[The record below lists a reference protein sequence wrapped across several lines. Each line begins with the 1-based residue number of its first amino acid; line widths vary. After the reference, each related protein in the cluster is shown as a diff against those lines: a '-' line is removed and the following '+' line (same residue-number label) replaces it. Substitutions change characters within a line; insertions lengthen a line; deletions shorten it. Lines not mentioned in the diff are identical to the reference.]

1 MKKQRILS
9 GLLSLALAGTLV
21 PTVAAV
27 EPDDFYTDLA
37 HLINQQGNDSYFD
50 SMELTIGSETITLDG
65 KTQQMDVAPVLRND
79 RTMLPIRA
87 VAEAAGATVS
97 YDSATQTVFINS
109 TYGDEIEC
117 TVSSN
122 FMTVNAELC
131 SLDAPSYIE
140 NNRTYLP
147 VRAVAEALQLDVEW
161 VSETSTVL
169 ISAPYQTARV
179 LAWSNGTLDTSELSP
194 TAAIQDG
201 DGLWVLQ
208 FANPAQAKQAVEV
221 LQSRG
226 ITAEP
231 DLYIPPVND
240 VENNE
245 IQSTAHWSWGVADC
259 KFDSFVS
266 SQKLTGSGV
275 VSVVDTGVDATHP
288 FLKDRVLKGRDFV
301 SGDNDPADEHYHG
314 THVAGT
320 IIDCVGD
327 APVKILP
334 VRVLNAMG
342 SGYNSTV
349 AAGIK
354 YAADQ
359 GSDVINLSLGC
370 TRFLSNS
377 DVIDSAIDYAIKK
390 GSLCVIAAGNNSND
404 TSWYCPSHLT
414 TPGTVIVSAGDSK
427 HSKAYFSNY
436 GSNADLMAP
445 GVSIKACTPKN
456 SYKTLDGTSM
466 AAPHVAAAAV
476 LLDLA
481 WEDSLTPAQ
490 LEEKVHTATTNGKWT
505 DKYQG
510 YGFLDM
516 SKASVPASRKPDNE
530 IKYYRYN
537 VSKLSLKAG
546 ETARVTVYAVYS
558 DGIIKDV
565 TASAQLYS
573 TNPGVATVNSNGTV
587 TAVKEGTTYI
597 SMGSLSNNIPIPD
610 PIAVTVTSK
619 TPSESKLTGYRY
631 NVSELSLKA
640 GETARVTVTAVYSDG
655 SIKDVTASAQL
666 YSTNTNVATVNNS
679 GTVTAVKEG
688 TTRISINSAV
698 PAHISI
704 PKPITVTVN
713 SPDGSTSYKRLFWG
727 ISNNIGDTAASIT
740 LAKGQTLKVAVY
752 GETTD
757 GRIVDLTKE
766 CEIYSGD
773 PSVLTVSA
781 DGTVQA
787 VKAGSTYLS
796 IKSVPNPN
804 LELPPILEIKVTD

>member
-1 MKKQRILS
+1 MRKQKVLS
-9 GLLSLALAGTLV
+9 GLLSLALVGTLV
-21 PTVAAV
+21 PAVAAV

-65 KTQQMDVAPVLRND
+65 KRQQLDVAPVIHNN

-87 VAEAAGATVS
+87 VAEAAGATVN
-97 YDSATQTVFINS
+97 YDPASHTVLINS
-109 TYGDEIEC
+109 AYGDEIQC
-117 TVSSN
+117 PVGSN

-179 LAWSNGTLDTSELSP
+179 LAWSNDTLDTSELSP

-208 FANPAQAKQAVEV
+208 FANPAQAKQTVEV

-231 DLYIPPVND
+231 DLYIPPIN
-240 VENNE
+240 EMESNE

-266 SQKLTGSGV
+266 SQKFTGSGV

-288 FLKDRVLKGRDFV
+288 FLKDRVLQGRDFV

-320 IIDCVGD
+320 IIDCVGN

-334 VRVLNAMG
+334 VRVLNALG
-342 SGYNSTV
+342 SGYNSTIT
-349 AAGIK
+349 AGIK

-359 GSDVINLSLGC
+359 GADVINLSVGC
-370 TRFLSNS
+370 ARFFSSS

-390 GSLCVIAAGNNSND
+390 GSLCVIAAGNNSSD
-404 TSWYCPSHLT
+404 TSRYCPSHLT
-414 TPGTVIVSAGDSK
+414 TPGTVIASAGDSK
-427 HSKAYFSNY
+427 HSGAYFSNY

-456 SYKTLDGTSM
+456 SYMTLSGTSM

-516 SKASVPASRKPDNE
+516 SKASVPASLKPDDE
-530 IKYYRYN
+530 IESYHYN
-537 VSKLSLKAG
+537 VSELSLKAG
-546 ETARVTVYAVYS
+546 ETAKVTVNAVYS
-558 DGIIKDV
+558 DGSTKDV
-565 TASAQLYS
+565 TASAKLYS
-573 TNPGVATVNSNGTV
+573 TNTGIATVNSSGTV
-587 TAVKEGTTYI
+587 AAVKEGTTYI
-597 SMGSLSNNIPIPD
+597 SMGVVPSSISIPE
-610 PIAVTVTSK
+610 PITVTVTSEPTS
-619 TPSESKLTGYRY
+619 TPTLTGYRY

-640 GETARVTVTAVYSDG
+640 GETARVTVDAVYSNG
-655 SIKDVTASAQL
+655 STEDVTASAQL

-679 GTVTAVKEG
+679 GTVIAVKEG
-688 TTRISINSAV
+688 TTRISIGFV
-698 PAHISI
+698 PSGISI
-704 PKPITVTVN
+704 PEPITVTVDP
-713 SPDGSTSYKRLFWG
+713 PDNSTSYKRLFWG
-727 ISNNIGDTAASIT
+727 ISNDIGDTAASLT
-740 LAKGQTLKVAVY
+740 LAKGHTLKVTVY

-757 GRIVDLTKE
+757 GKIIDLTKQ

-773 PSVLTVSA
+773 PSVLTINA
-781 DGTVQA
+781 DGSLQA

-796 IKSVPNPN
+796 IKSAPNPN
-804 LELPPILEIKVTD
+804 LELPPILEIEVTD

>member
-21 PTVAAV
+21 PAVTAV

-50 SMELTIGSETITLDG
+50 SMELTIGSETLTLDG
-65 KTQQMDVAPVLRND
+65 KRLQLDVAPVINNN

-87 VAEAAGATVS
+87 VAETAGATVN
-97 YDSATQTVFINS
+97 YDPASRTVLINS
-109 TYGDEIEC
+109 AYGDEIQC
-117 TVSSN
+117 PVGSN
-122 FMTVNAELC
+122 FMKVNAELC

-179 LAWSNGTLDTSELSP
+179 LAWSNDTLDTSELSP

-208 FANPAQAKQAVEV
+208 FAKPAQAKQAVEV

-226 ITAEP
+226 IIAEP
-231 DLYIPPVND
+231 DLYIPPVNE

-288 FLKDRVLKGRDFV
+288 FLKNRVLKGRDFV

-334 VRVLNAMG
+334 VRVLNALG

-370 TRFLSNS
+370 TRFLSSS

-427 HSKAYFSNY
+427 HSKAYFTNY

-456 SYKTLDGTSM
+456 SYKTLNGTSM
-466 AAPHVAAAAV
+466 ATPHVAAAAV

-481 WEDSLTPAQ
+481 WKDSLTPAQ

-516 SKASVPASRKPDNE
+516 SKASVPAPDDE
-530 IKYYRYN
+530 IKSYRYN
-537 VSKLSLKAG
+537 VSELSLKAG
-546 ETARVTVYAVYS
+546 ETAKITVNAVYS
-558 DGIIKDV
+558 DGSTKDV
-565 TASAQLYS
+565 TASAQLHS
-573 TNPGVATVNSNGTV
+573 NDPNVATVNNSGAV
-587 TAVKEGTTYI
+587 AAVKEGTTYI
-597 SMGSLSNNIPIPD
+597 SMGSLSESIPIPA

-619 TPSESKLTGYRY
+619 TPSEPKLTGYRY

-655 SIKDVTASAQL
+655 STKDVTASAQL

-688 TTRISINSAV
+688 TTRISINLTV

-704 PKPITVTVN
+704 PEPVTVTVN
-713 SPDGSTSYKRLFWG
+713 SPDDSISYKRLFWG
-727 ISNNIGDTAASIT
+727 ISNDIGNTAASLT
-740 LAKGQTLKVAVY
+740 LAKGRTLKVAVY

-757 GRIVDLTKE
+757 GKIVDLTKQ
-766 CEIYSGD
+766 CGIYSGD
-773 PSVLTVSA
+773 PSVLTVNA
-781 DGTVQA
+781 DGTLQA

-796 IKSVPNPN
+796 IKSAPNPN